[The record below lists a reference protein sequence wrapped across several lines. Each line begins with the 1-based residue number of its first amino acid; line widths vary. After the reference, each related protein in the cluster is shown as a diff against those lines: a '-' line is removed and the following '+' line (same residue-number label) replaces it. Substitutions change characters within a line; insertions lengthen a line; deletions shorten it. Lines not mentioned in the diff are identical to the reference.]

1 MTPKQ
6 VEAAALALPGATL
19 SIQWGADRV
28 YKVGGKMFAAM
39 GGDKA
44 PSLSFKVDDVA
55 FEMLT
60 ERDGIIPAP
69 YLARAKW
76 VQLTTLKAMADDELR
91 DRLAVAHRIIVEKLP
106 KKDRPALPKAAAKA
120 APKKAAETK
129 AVKKAAAKKA
139 PAKKAP
145 AKAKSAKRK

>member
-19 SIQWGADRV
+19 SIQWGNDRV
-28 YKVGGKMFAAM
+28 YKIGGKMFAAM

-60 ERDGIIPAP
+60 ERKGIIPAP

-76 VQLTTLKAMADDELR
+76 VQLTTLDAMDAEEIR
-91 DRLAVAHRIIVEKLP
+91 GRLAQAHRIIAEKLP
-106 KKDRPALPKAAAKA
+106 KKSRPDFSEAVAPAKKA
-120 APKKAAETK
+120 APKKAA
-129 AVKKAAAKKA
+129 VKKT
-139 PAKKAP
+139 PAKKAK
-145 AKAKSAKRK
+145 AMKAKSARK